1 MNKAILISIRPEW
14 CELIADGKK
23 TIEVRK
29 NRPRLETPFKVYIY
43 CTKERNS
50 SEALWTC
57 GVIGKFSDKAN
68 GRIIGEFVCD
78 KIERFDVPYPA
89 YQQEL
94 DKRIIDRSGITYS
107 HLHRYA
113 GHNCLYSWNISN
125 LVVYAKPK
133 ELNFFVGLRKTKFGY
148 EPVEINKPPQSWRYV
163 EESKPELLS
172 ADVIIDKELSEGG
185 LAPATS
191 DGVENF
197 ELMPG

>member
-50 SEALWTC
+50 YETLWTC

-78 KIERFDVPYPA
+78 NIERFDVPFPA
-89 YQQEL
+89 YQNEL
-94 DKRIIDRSGITYS
+94 DKRIMDRSCLKYS
-107 HLHRYA
+107 QLHRYA

-125 LVVYAKPK
+125 LVVYETPK
-133 ELNFFVGLRKTKFGY
+133 ELSEFRATR
-148 EPVEINKPPQSWRYV
+148 PPLSWRYV
-163 EESKPELLS
+163 EERNTELLS

-185 LAPATS
+185 LAPAKS
-191 DGVENF
+191 ENF